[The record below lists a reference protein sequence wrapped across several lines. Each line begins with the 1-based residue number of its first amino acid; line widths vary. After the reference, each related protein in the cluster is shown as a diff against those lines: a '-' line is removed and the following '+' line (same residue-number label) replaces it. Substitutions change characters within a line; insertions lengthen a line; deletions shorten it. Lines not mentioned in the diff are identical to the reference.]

1 MDNYYDKYWK
11 EKGSKSD
18 DFRYKWPVISK
29 LVPINLKGLILDI
42 GCGTGEVLS
51 EIVRL
56 NPQAKIIGTDISKY
70 AILIAS
76 KKLPNSKFYL
86 IKNGE
91 KLPINDNSIDFIVC
105 LDVIEHIYDIQNI
118 YREFKRILKPGG
130 KILIT
135 TPYYGLIKNIIIV
148 LTCFDRVFNP
158 FEGHIR
164 FFSKK
169 TLLKAFKQI
178 NFGVIEIG
186 YFGRFYPLWNGIYIL
201 AFKKSQKRNPHKT
214 I

>member
-1 MDNYYDKYWK
+1 MMDNYYDKYWK
-11 EKGSKSD
+11 GKDSKSD

-29 LVPINLKGLILDI
+29 LVPINLKGSILDI
-42 GCGTGEVLS
+42 GCGTGKVLG

-56 NPQAKIIGTDISKY
+56 NPQAKIIGVDVSKY
-70 AILIAS
+70 AIRIAS
-76 KKLPNSKFYL
+76 KKLPNSKFHH
-86 IKNGE
+86 IKDGK

-118 YREFKRILKPGG
+118 YREFKRILRPGG

-135 TPYYGLIKNIIIV
+135 TPYYGVIKNIIIV

-164 FFSKK
+164 FFTKK
-169 TLLKAFKQI
+169 TLLKAVKQI
-178 NFGVIEIG
+178 NFGVIKIG
-186 YFGRFYPLWNGIYIL
+186 YFGRFYPLWNGVYIL
-201 AFKKSQKRNPHKT
+201 AFKKKPRKLTH
-214 I
+214 